1 MSDSNLQHSV
11 TKPEPAFA
19 PPREP
24 RSTWLAV
31 LGGAAALALI
41 LWGVLALRSGG
52 PATTANG
59 ASVAGNA
66 GDSTAT
72 IAARDFVRSL
82 RIHGT
87 VEAVQFRAVAAP
99 RLSGPGMG
107 TMIIT
112 KLVAPGATVKPGD
125 VLVEF
130 DRQNQ
135 ERNFLDRQA
144 EFRDLEEQIKKRR
157 ADQDAARA
165 RDDTELKQS
174 ENDVAAAELELRR
187 NEVISRIDA
196 EKNQQNLEEAKA
208 RFQQLK
214 ETYNLKRTAAAADVR
229 ILEIQRDRA
238 RNAMQHAQENAQKLI
253 IRSPLSGI
261 VVFTPIGRPGGMGE
275 VQEGDEVRPGTPFL
289 QVVDPSAM
297 QVRARVNQADVPF
310 LRPGQSAQV
319 RLDAYPDLVFSG
331 KLERLAAIGITSSM
345 NTKVRTFATTF
356 SIEGTDPRLLP
367 DLSAAVEIEIERR
380 AGALVAPRDA
390 LISENGQTY
399 LNVKRGIRFEKVAVK
414 IIAMS
419 DAEVVIE
426 PGGRDAIAAGV
437 LVARRM

>member
-1 MSDSNLQHSV
+1 
-11 TKPEPAFA
+11 
-19 PPREP
+19 
-24 RSTWLAV
+24 
-31 LGGAAALALI
+31 
-41 LWGVLALRSGG
+41 
-52 PATTANG
+52 
-59 ASVAGNA
+59 
-66 GDSTAT
+66 
-72 IAARDFVRSL
+72 
-82 RIHGT
+82 
-87 VEAVQFRAVAAP
+87 
-99 RLSGPGMG
+99 
-107 TMIIT
+107 MIIT
-112 KLVAPGATVKPGD
+112 KLVAPGATVKPGA

-135 ERNFLDRQA
+135 ERNFLDRHA
-144 EFRDLEEQIKKRR
+144 EFRDLEEQIKKRK

-174 ENDVAAAELELRR
+174 ENDVAAAELEIRK

-238 RNAMQHAQENAQKLI
+238 RNAMRHAQENAQKLI

-310 LRPGQSAQV
+310 LRPGQPVQV

-356 SIEGTDPRLLP
+356 SIEGNDPRLLP

-390 LISENGQTY
+390 LISEDGQTY
-399 LNVKRGIRFEKVAVK
+399 LNVKRGLHFEKVAVK
-414 IIAMS
+414 VIARS

-426 PGGRDAIAAGV
+426 SSGRDALAAGV